1 MNCQDSS
8 HEKILYMKIF
18 WGLGMRSV
26 RLNQYLW
33 KKSLDWFA
41 CVPFVESM

>member
-18 WGLGMRSV
+18 WGLG
-26 RLNQYLW
+26 
-33 KKSLDWFA
+33 
-41 CVPFVESM
+41 CVVLC